1 MADSDLSDPDLH
13 RLMWRLG
20 LPAMAGLSLNALHQ
34 AGDAAFVGRLGA
46 DALAALV
53 VLAPLA
59 GLVAAA
65 GIGLGI
71 GAASATARSLGAK
84 RPDQARAVAGVSMTA
99 ALVLAVCAVG
109 GLWTFGEGVLHL
121 LGAQGELRATA
132 QPYLVIQALT
142 IGCAIL
148 QILCDFLAIGRGN
161 ATFSLKTLGFCFG
174 LNILLDPVFIFGLN
188 LGLAGAAWATL
199 CAQIVTLCVWAWHF
213 HTPHRRPTLG
223 PLRLLGPV
231 LRVGLPEAAAVAVTT
246 ISLMALL
253 RLATTSGG
261 ADEVAALGIALR
273 LVFVVM
279 LPLEGF
285 AIGVQ
290 PILSHAHGSANAAR
304 FAATL
309 RRILY
314 MCGAITA
321 ALSILFS
328 MGARPLVRLFVVDPA
343 IVTQAAGM
351 LSYLALSLPAIAL
364 RLCAQI
370 SLQATVQP
378 RMATLLGLAPMGW
391 LLWPSMAL
399 LVPLFGPVGIALSVL
414 VAAWLAAFL
423 ALVPIRAALF
433 TLSPNGASV

>member
-1 MADSDLSDPDLH
+1 MADSELSDPNLH

-34 AGDAAFVGRLGA
+34 AVDAAFVGRLGA
-46 DALAALV
+46 EALAALV
-53 VLAPLA
+53 LLAPLA

-71 GAASATARSLGAK
+71 GAASATARSLGAGQ
-84 RPDQARAVAGVSMTA
+84 PEQARAVAGVSMVA

-109 GLWTFGEGVLHL
+109 GLLVFGDEVLHL
-121 LGAQGELRATA
+121 LGARGDVLATA
-132 QPYLVIQALT
+132 RPYLTIQSLT

-161 ATFSLKTLGFCFG
+161 ASFSLKTLALCFG
-174 LNILLDPVFIFGLN
+174 LNIVLDPVFIFGLD

-199 CAQIVTLCVWAWHF
+199 CAQFVTLCVWGWHF
-213 HTPHRRPTLG
+213 CLPRRRPTLG
-223 PLRLLGPV
+223 AVRLLGQV

-246 ISLMALL
+246 LSLMAVL
-253 RLATTSGG
+253 RIATAFGG
-261 ADEVAALGIALR
+261 ADNVAALGLAMR

-290 PILSHAHGSANAAR
+290 PILSHAHGSADAAR

-309 RRILY
+309 RRVLRIS
-314 MCGAITA
+314 GAITVVV
-321 ALSILFS
+321 SILFS
-328 MGARPLVRLFVVDPA
+328 MGARPLVRVFVSDPA
-343 IVTQAAGM
+343 IVGQAAFM
-351 LSYLALSLPAIAL
+351 LSCLALSLPAIAL

-378 RMATLLGLAPMGW
+378 RLATLLGLAPMGW
-391 LLWPSMAL
+391 LLWPAMAL
-399 LVPLFGPVGIALSVL
+399 LVPLFGLVGIAMAVL
-414 VAAWLAAFL
+414 VAAWLAALL

-433 TLSPNGASV
+433 PLSPTGASA